1 MSNMSKLTTEYLVNN
16 LYLVLVNTKYR
27 PGFHDSNEYITRRPS
42 WDYNFGGGE
51 VLEVLTARDNSGVEY
66 ITPEIL
72 AETRISLEAA
82 WTKAEQNTKNA
93 VTVMDV
99 LDLLLGSNE
108 PLQFAGMIRHL
119 RAGCFLSLTNR
130 DGNFGASGI
139 AVSRNLLEGLAKAI
153 EDDIILIPS
162 SIHEVLVVPASK
174 MEGREDEIPDII
186 GEVNANPKNI
196 RGKDILGDKP
206 YYIRLEDI

>member
-16 LYLVLVNTKYR
+16 LYLVLVNTKYCPR
-27 PGFHDSNEYITRRPS
+27 FHDSNEYITRRPS

-51 VLEVLTARDNSGVEY
+51 VLEVLTARDNSGVGY

-108 PLQFAGMIRHL
+108 PLQFAGMVRHL
-119 RAGCFLSLTNR
+119 RAGRFLSLTNR
-130 DGNFGASGI
+130 DENFGASGI
-139 AVSRNLLEGLAKAI
+139 AVSRNLLEGLATAI

-162 SIHEVLVVPASK
+162 SIHEVLVVPASI

-186 GEVNANPKNI
+186 GEVNIDPGKI
-196 RGKDILGDKP
+196 RSQDVLGDKP